1 MSILTD
7 YLAELVRAQL
17 EGKKAKALPEE
28 LKFEEIVELSHKN
41 HMDYLL
47 MGALLNTEGLEE
59 KKSKILRAYV
69 MQSIIKTTTQVME
82 LKKIIRCFEEKEIV
96 NQPMKGAKMKFIY
109 PRPEMREMSDID
121 ILIRQDC
128 MEKAE
133 DELKEMG
140 YTLHQAIK
148 HHDIYVKAP
157 LMVVEA
163 HRAMYDKTVDNNQY
177 DYFSDFS
184 KTVLQDGCSYTYD
197 FKTEDFY
204 IYMIAH
210 MAKHFYV
217 KGCGIRNLVDIYV
230 YLQAKEKEMD
240 REYIDIE
247 LKKLGL
253 DVFTDHMESIA
264 MDWLNHKPLSK
275 FQQQVFDYM
284 LDSGIYGKDE
294 NGIWNKFSEEKQKK
308 KDVSVKQLKKWY
320 FFPPLSYMTE
330 YYPWLERI
338 PVLLPVAWGIRA
350 CRGVFMKKGTE
361 KRKMLYNIEKEEIQ
375 TYKEIYEEMQLHF
388 K

>member
-82 LKKIIRCFEEKEIV
+82 LKKIIRRFEEKEIV

-163 HRAMYDKTVDNNQY
+163 HRAMYDKTVDNKQY

-204 IYMIAH
+204 I
-210 MAKHFYV
+210 
-217 KGCGIRNLVDIYV
+217 
-230 YLQAKEKEMD
+230 
-240 REYIDIE
+240 
-247 LKKLGL
+247 
-253 DVFTDHMESIA
+253 
-264 MDWLNHKPLSK
+264 
-275 FQQQVFDYM
+275 
-284 LDSGIYGKDE
+284 
-294 NGIWNKFSEEKQKK
+294 
-308 KDVSVKQLKKWY
+308 
-320 FFPPLSYMTE
+320 
-330 YYPWLERI
+330 
-338 PVLLPVAWGIRA
+338 
-350 CRGVFMKKGTE
+350 
-361 KRKMLYNIEKEEIQ
+361 
-375 TYKEIYEEMQLHF
+375 
-388 K
+388 

>member
-82 LKKIIRCFEEKEIV
+82 LKKIIRRFEEKEIV

-121 ILIRQDC
+121 MLIRQDC

-177 DYFSDFS
+177 NYFSDFS

-204 IYMIAH
+204 IYMMAH

-230 YLQAKEKEMD
+230 YLQAKGKEMD

>member
-17 EGKKAKALPEE
+17 EGKKAKALPKE
-28 LKFEEIVELSHKN
+28 LNFEEIVELSHKN

-82 LKKIIRCFEEKEIV
+82 LKKIIRRFEEKEIV

-230 YLQAKEKEMD
+230 YLQAKENEMD

>member
-1 MSILTD
+1 
-7 YLAELVRAQL
+7 
-17 EGKKAKALPEE
+17 
-28 LKFEEIVELSHKN
+28 
-41 HMDYLL
+41 
-47 MGALLNTEGLEE
+47 
-59 KKSKILRAYV
+59 
-69 MQSIIKTTTQVME
+69 
-82 LKKIIRCFEEKEIV
+82 
-96 NQPMKGAKMKFIY
+96 
-109 PRPEMREMSDID
+109 
-121 ILIRQDC
+121 
-128 MEKAE
+128 
-133 DELKEMG
+133 
-140 YTLHQAIK
+140 
-148 HHDIYVKAP
+148 
-157 LMVVEA
+157 
-163 HRAMYDKTVDNNQY
+163 
-177 DYFSDFS
+177 
-184 KTVLQDGCSYTYD
+184 
-197 FKTEDFY
+197 
-204 IYMIAH
+204 
-210 MAKHFYV
+210 
-217 KGCGIRNLVDIYV
+217 
-230 YLQAKEKEMD
+230 MD

>member
-82 LKKIIRCFEEKEIV
+82 LKKIIRRFEEKEIV

-230 YLQAKEKEMD
+230 YLQAKENEMD

>member
-17 EGKKAKALPEE
+17 DGKKAKALPKE
-28 LKFEEIVELSHKN
+28 LKFEEVVELSHKN

-59 KKSKILRAYV
+59 KKSKVLRAYV

-82 LKKIIRCFEEKEIV
+82 LKKIIQRFEEKEIV

-177 DYFSDFS
+177 EYFSDFS

-197 FKTEDFY
+197 FNTEDFY

-230 YLQAKEKEMD
+230 YLQAKGNEMD
-240 REYIDIE
+240 REYIDRE

-308 KDVSVKQLKKWY
+308 KAVSVKQLKKWY
-320 FFPPLSYMTE
+320 FFPPLSYMAE

-350 CRGVFMKKGTE
+350 CRGIFMKKGTE

>member
-82 LKKIIRCFEEKEIV
+82 LKKIIRRFEEKEIV

-204 IYMIAH
+204 IYMMAH

-230 YLQAKEKEMD
+230 YLQAKENEMD

>member
-17 EGKKAKALPEE
+17 EGKKAKALPKE

-82 LKKIIRCFEEKEIV
+82 LKKIIRRFEEKEIV

-230 YLQAKEKEMD
+230 YLQAKENEMD

>member
-17 EGKKAKALPEE
+17 DGKKAKALPEE
-28 LKFEEIVELSHKN
+28 LKFEEIVELSRKN

-59 KKSKILRAYV
+59 KESKILRAYV
-69 MQSIIKTTTQVME
+69 MQSIIKTTTQVIE
-82 LKKIIRCFEEKEIV
+82 LKKIIRRFEEKEIV

-177 DYFSDFS
+177 EYFSDFS
-184 KTVLQDGCSYTYD
+184 KTALQDGCSYTYD

-230 YLQAKEKEMD
+230 YLQAKGNEMD

-275 FQQQVFDYM
+275 FQQHVFDYM

>member
-17 EGKKAKALPEE
+17 EGKKAKVLPEE

-82 LKKIIRCFEEKEIV
+82 LKKIIRRFEEKEIV

>member
-17 EGKKAKALPEE
+17 EGKKAKALPKE

-82 LKKIIRCFEEKEIV
+82 LKKIIRRFEEKEII

-230 YLQAKEKEMD
+230 YLQAKENEMD